1 MYSLLL
7 SSFIVHFFTTF
18 GLFVLCA
25 VTVVG
30 TKYLL
35 IALREYLPK
44 KDVSI
49 PKKNKK
55 PLPTQKKSAKVIT
68 TNSKP
73 VRSIE
78 IDPSLIDKIYVKKSS

>member
-1 MYSLLL
+1 MYFLLL
-7 SSFIVHFFTTF
+7 SGFIAHFFTTF

-25 VTVVG
+25 VTVIG

-35 IALREYLPK
+35 MTLREYFPK
-44 KDVSI
+44 KEVSI

-55 PLPTQKKSAKVIT
+55 PSQTPKKSAKVIT
-68 TNSKP
+68 TNVKP